1 MGCLSFLNVFSSL
14 VTLSYGE
21 AGALGAT
28 AGPWY
33 EKKNIY
39 IPGYFP
45 YLLLKY
51 NVREGT

>member
-1 MGCLSFLNVFSSL
+1 MGDVWGVLSFLNVFSSL

-33 EKKNIY
+33 EY
-39 IPGYFP
+39 EM
-45 YLLLKY
+45 
-51 NVREGT
+51 NVPSYQG